1 MELLQ
6 VQQTSGN
13 FVCVGLDSD
22 PKRIPHAW
30 SQLAF
35 NQRIVE
41 ATADFAGAYKPN
53 LAFYPGLEGKKA
65 LQATIE
71 FIWTHAPGVPVILD
85 AKQGDIG
92 TTNDGYLVDDFNYY
106 GADAVTVHNYMGL
119 EAMKPFLDQPDKG
132 AIVLVRTSNPGA
144 GEFQDV
150 ECVAMHHTPTD
161 RVFSTIA
168 EAERELGDEMPVGGW
183 QQIRMRLYQFV
194 AARVFQA
201 WNYNDN
207 LCAVVG
213 ATAPAE
219 LAEVR
224 TIVGNMPIL
233 IPGIGAQGGDLE
245 ATIEAGRNSKS
256 QGMIIN
262 NSRGII
268 FAYEKDD
275 LPNPDQFGTSA
286 RQAGLKMHN
295 AIRAQLG
302 LPLY

>member
-13 FVCVGLDSD
+13 FVCVGLDTD
-22 PKRIPHAW
+22 LKRIPHAW

-53 LAFYPGLEGKKA
+53 LAFYPGPEGKKA

-132 AIVLVRTSNPGA
+132 VIMLVRTSNPGA

-150 ECVAMHHTPTD
+150 ECMILQHEPTG
-161 RVFSTIA
+161 RVFSTYA
-168 EAERELGDEMPVGGW
+168 EAERELGDDLPVGG
-183 QQIRMRLYQFV
+183 
-194 AARVFQA
+194 
-201 WNYNDN
+201 
-207 LCAVVG
+207 
-213 ATAPAE
+213 
-219 LAEVR
+219 
-224 TIVGNMPIL
+224 
-233 IPGIGAQGGDLE
+233 
-245 ATIEAGRNSKS
+245 
-256 QGMIIN
+256 
-262 NSRGII
+262 
-268 FAYEKDD
+268 
-275 LPNPDQFGTSA
+275 
-286 RQAGLKMHN
+286 
-295 AIRAQLG
+295 
-302 LPLY
+302 